1 MSAGNSSNTVF
12 TAIPVGEDFL
22 MSFSTERF
30 FHNINTADISNVIFK
45 LYDARIIG
53 TVSSPEPSAI
63 IETVDK
69 TSSPDRFNITSTQM
83 SVSVTSSSL
92 DTYESTKT
100 GVSSSI
106 FRGELYG
113 YAEVVVAG
121 EETGD
126 ITRLQATG
134 IRSASTAR
142 AVEIEEIYW
151 DGYFDSTGVSPIRAK
166 LVVVGTLT
174 P

>member
-30 FHNINTADISNVIFK
+30 FHNIDTADISNVVFK

-53 TVSSPEPSAI
+53 TVSNPEPSAL
-63 IETVDK
+63 IETVNK
-69 TSSPDRFNITSTQM
+69 TTDPGRFSIGSTKLT
-83 SVSVTSSSL
+83 VSITSSSL

-100 GVSSSI
+100 GVASSI

-134 IRSASTAR
+134 IRSSSTAR

-151 DGYFDSTGVSPIRAK
+151 DGYFDSTGVSPILAK

-174 P
+174 